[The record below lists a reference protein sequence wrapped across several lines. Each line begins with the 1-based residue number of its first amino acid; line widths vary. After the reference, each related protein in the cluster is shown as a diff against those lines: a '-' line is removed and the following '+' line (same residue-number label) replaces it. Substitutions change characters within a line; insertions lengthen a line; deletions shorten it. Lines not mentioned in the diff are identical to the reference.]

1 MAIQAHPVP
10 VYPYAPVL
18 PHSNSTESVPV
29 QPHPNVPVRLPIFAV
44 PLILHDIVQRV
55 ISQMGSRGS
64 GGGWDWKELQAN
76 IGEGYGLGGAGADD
90 ASLLESVEEGTIT
103 IGGER
108 KGNGIS
114 RRHGHRTRTG
124 GAAYHGTS
132 FSGPG
137 TNDSAHSPATWLT
150 GEMKPG
156 FGIGSNPASYAVNT
170 PIRTKR
176 LD

>member
-18 PHSNSTESVPV
+18 PNSNSTESVPV

-44 PLILHDIVQRV
+44 PLIVHDIVQRV

-76 IGEGYGLGGAGADD
+76 LGEGYGLGGAGADG

-103 IGGER
+103 IGGKRE
-108 KGNGIS
+108 GDGIS
-114 RRHGHRTRTG
+114 RRRGHGIG
-124 GAAYHGTS
+124 GAAYGTS
-132 FSGPG
+132 SGGPSA
-137 TNDSAHSPATWLT
+137 NDSAHARSDQVPRSHQSRRW
-150 GEMKPG
+150 PR
-156 FGIGSNPASYAVNT
+156 I
-170 PIRTKR
+170 
-176 LD
+176 